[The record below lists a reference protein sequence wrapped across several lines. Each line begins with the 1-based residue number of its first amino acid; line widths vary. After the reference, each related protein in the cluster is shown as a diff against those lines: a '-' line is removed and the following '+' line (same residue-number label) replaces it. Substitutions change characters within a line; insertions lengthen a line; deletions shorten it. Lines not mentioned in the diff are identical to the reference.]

1 MEYKI
6 VAGLVGG
13 DMNSIDKSEHEFHKR
28 DDIDLKDVW
37 EDVPAP
43 PIPKLRPFQKDLTYG
58 RARGNTYGYQSD
70 KNRERKRLD
79 KFFYTGSLE
88 TVPLSEVHDFT
99 GKLGRLGI
107 GLKTEVDAWEW
118 TLSPWTVKGGK
129 FLNKPVKEYR
139 PLYTLAD
146 ERVQY
151 YLERKELPPIKHEC
165 WVSDHFG
172 IAVGVKVLLSP
183 GGNSA

>member
-6 VAGLVGG
+6 VAGLGG
-13 DMNSIDKSEHEFHKR
+13 DMNSMDKLEHEFHKR
-28 DDIDLKDVW
+28 DDIDLKDIW

-88 TVPLSEVHDFT
+88 TVPLGEVHDVI

-118 TLSPWTVKGGK
+118 TVKGGK
-129 FLNKPVKEYR
+129 FLNKQVKEYR
-139 PLYTLAD
+139 PLYFRTD
-146 ERVQY
+146 KWVQY
-151 YLERKELPPIKHEC
+151 YLERRALVQIKHEC
-165 WVSDHFG
+165 WVSDYFG
-172 IAVGVKVLLSP
+172 IAVGVKAL
-183 GGNSA
+183 

>member
-13 DMNSIDKSEHEFHKR
+13 DMNLIDKSEHEFHKR

-43 PIPKLRPFQKDLTYG
+43 PISKLRPFQKDLTYG
-58 RARGNTYGYQSD
+58 RVRGNTYGYQSD

-88 TVPLSEVHDFT
+88 TVPFSEIHDVT

-118 TLSPWTVKGGK
+118 TLLPWTVKGGK

-151 YLERKELPPIKHEC
+151 YLERKELLQIKHEC

-172 IAVGVKVLLSP
+172 IAVGVKVPL
-183 GGNSA
+183 A